1 LAMSFIALPIIPN
14 RAVGPFG
21 GVNLRE
27 VWIIAI
33 VLAALSFAGY
43 VAVRYFGERRGELI
57 SATVGGLVS
66 STAVTIANARR
77 IATGEGSPSLL
88 AAATALAMA
97 VSFVR
102 VIAITGALKP
112 ALLIPVGL
120 PLLVS
125 SAVAAAFAWLRT
137 KRYVPSSS
145 AGVPVEFRN
154 PFGFWSVIAMAALMG
169 LLILVGRYISGHF
182 GSSAT
187 IGSAA
192 AMGLMDVDAM
202 TVSMARLAPDSLSS
216 QAASWAILVG
226 VASNTVVKV
235 LIASVIGRGRFAL
248 YVAGICFSCI
258 VAAALTAMLA

>member
-1 LAMSFIALPIIPN
+1 
-14 RAVGPFG
+14 
-21 GVNLRE
+21 
-27 VWIIAI
+27 
-33 VLAALSFAGY
+33 
-43 VAVRYFGERRGELI
+43 
-57 SATVGGLVS
+57 
-66 STAVTIANARR
+66 
-77 IATGEGSPSLL
+77 
-88 AAATALAMA
+88 
-97 VSFVR
+97 
-102 VIAITGALKP
+102 
-112 ALLIPVGL
+112 
-120 PLLVS
+120 
-125 SAVAAAFAWLRT
+125 
-137 KRYVPSSS
+137 
-145 AGVPVEFRN
+145 VEFRN